1 MSIKG
6 KLVLSFYDDET
17 PTKQLGAGSFVFDL
31 RENNGSTIEKSMSNV
46 IEEIMNTL
54 GYLQNATS
62 EITLFP
68 ENTKQSVVS
77 ERLHDCFCL
86 IPMITERTKRMLDK
100 HGNYKNIS

>member
-1 MSIKG
+1 MSVKG
-6 KLVLSFYDDET
+6 KLVLSFYDDEN

-31 RENNGSTIEKSMSNV
+31 RENNGNAIEESVSNV
-46 IEEIMNTL
+46 IEEITDTL
-54 GYLQNATS
+54 HYLQSATG

-68 ENTKQSVVS
+68 EDTKQSMVS

-100 HGNYKNIS
+100 W